1 MSDLHVSTVALVN
14 ASPTEARS
22 GLLGW
27 VSCVLNQTVV
37 VDGIALR
44 RTADGR
50 LALSYPA
57 RRDRAGNQHHVIRP
71 LDDDARQH
79 LEREIFKA
87 LGCDLEEVAP

>member
-1 MSDLHVSTVALVN
+1 MPPREIRICTWVKASEADLRT
-14 ASPTEARS
+14 
-22 GLLGW
+22 GLLGFL
-27 VSCVLNQTVV
+27 SIEYGDLVL
-37 VDGIALR
+37 DGIALR